1 MALATSWGVSVEDV
15 SALAPHIVIADDPG
29 PAPDPAPLGD
39 PYNKTTI
46 RKVTRSQVEAF
57 IADITAQVDFR
68 LQVRDRV
75 TNEAY
80 AGRLDKMAQDVITN
94 GAAWYLVAAAFPV
107 KAGTNE
113 NTNYSAELK
122 ARFERGLDLLAEGLA
137 AYIKAGVGVAPLE
150 AAAVP
155 ASIRPNFHAPIF
167 SDDMR
172 F

>member
-1 MALATSWGVSVEDV
+1 MAEATTWGVSVEDV
-15 SALAPHIVIADDPG
+15 SALAPHIVIANDPG

-57 IADITAQVDFR
+57 IADITAAVDLR
-68 LQVRDRV
+68 LHLRSRV
-75 TNEAY
+75 LDQSYLA
-80 AGRLDKMAQDVITN
+80 RLDALAQDTITN

-122 ARFERGLDLLAEGLA
+122 ARYKESLDALDASLVAF
-137 AYIKAGVGVAPLE
+137 IKVGVGVEPLSS
-150 AAAVP
+150 VP

-167 SDDMR
+167 PDDMR